1 MIRRQR
7 ADLGFHPY
15 LLKAAFP
22 SLSVMYSQDL
32 EDYANM
38 KVPYALERVVV
49 ADRKA
54 AKRVSLSLENDD
66 VGVVEP
72 EFLTAFELGAQEEE
86 LVQEGHESQKGEWWE
101 PIRRNMLEFLELDR
115 EESWKKPIVT
125 YIFTQD
131 MEKRPKLKGE
141 DHERLVFLLQKME
154 RNLGCEVNII
164 NEDTR
169 RTLWIERMEAI
180 VRSTVS
186 LVWSRSRIEGL
197 IGIITGDNG
206 CSWRSSFGFRIYET
220 QSAFDS
226 DWNVSRKQV
235 CPWSRRYRW
244 VSRKTIYCLVWF
256 TVSFPELWISDQRSF
271 FCVLPSPPFF
281 FFFLSYRQYM
291 VGNLPKASRPREN
304 EEVTIDS
311 DALVKNVQQVISKIT
326 W

>member
-66 VGVVEP
+66 VGVAEP

-86 LVQEGHESQKGEWWE
+86 LVQQGHESQKGEWWE
-101 PIRRNMLEFLELDR
+101 PIRQNMLEFLDLDR
-115 EESWKKPIVT
+115 EESLKKPIVT
-125 YIFTQD
+125 YIITQD

-186 LVWSRSRIEGL
+186 LV
-197 IGIITGDNG
+197 
-206 CSWRSSFGFRIYET
+206 
-220 QSAFDS
+220 
-226 DWNVSRKQV
+226 
-235 CPWSRRYRW
+235 
-244 VSRKTIYCLVWF
+244 
-256 TVSFPELWISDQRSF
+256 
-271 FCVLPSPPFF
+271 
-281 FFFLSYRQYM
+281 
-291 VGNLPKASRPREN
+291 
-304 EEVTIDS
+304 
-311 DALVKNVQQVISKIT
+311 
-326 W
+326 